1 MGIKERKQR
10 EKERRRQQIAV
21 AAKRVFA
28 DKGFSRTTMED
39 IANEA
44 ELSPGT
50 LYLYF
55 KNKDE
60 LYASLSLQILHYLV
74 IRLEDVRKKEDLD
87 DDQKIIALKEA
98 LYDVYQFDP
107 LILINIFH
115 LQSSETLSNLSPQLL
130 SDIKDLSRKAV
141 RFLAEMFKNGIDEGT
156 LIDQHP
162 IAIADVV
169 MSLFSG
175 IVLCEESK
183 KIFDEKKDYLN
194 QTLDVAFEIFA
205 NGIKQ

>member
-1 MGIKERKQR
+1 MGIQERKKR
-10 EKERRRQQIAV
+10 EKERRRQQITV

-28 DKGFSRTTMED
+28 EKGFSRTTMED

-60 LYASLSLQILHYLV
+60 LYASLSLQILQYLI
-74 IRLEDVRKKEDLD
+74 IRLEDVRKKEELD
-87 DDQKIIALKEA
+87 NFQRIGALKEA

-107 LILINIFH
+107 LVLINIFH
-115 LQSSETLSNLSPQLL
+115 LQSSETLSNLSPELL
-130 SDIKDLSRKAV
+130 SDIKELSRKAI
-141 RFLAEMFKNGIDEGT
+141 RMLADIFKDGIDDGIF
-156 LIDQHP
+156 IDYHP

-183 KIFDEKKDYLN
+183 KVFDVKKDFLT
-194 QTLDVAFEIFA
+194 QTLDVAFEIFT
-205 NGIKQ
+205 NGIKK